1 MGRWASTKQTAVE
14 HILQKRRQT
23 ATNYVGM
30 VADEEGVDI
39 PEDDMSPWIST
50 SKDLTWCV

>member
-1 MGRWASTKQTAVE
+1 
-14 HILQKRRQT
+14 LQKRRQT